1 MTRDAMIS
9 LDGVSR
15 TWSEVPAVDNLS
27 LNVREGEFVIL
38 LGPSGCGKSTTLRLI
53 AGLESADS
61 GRIAING
68 KDVTAAPPQHRG
80 LSMVFQSYALF
91 PHLNVADNIVF
102 GLKSR
107 RVPRAERQRKLV
119 HVAELVGLES
129 LLSRKPAQ
137 LSGGQRQR
145 VALARAIVAEH
156 PLCLMDEPLSNLDAR
171 LRSEMRR
178 EIRDLQ
184 QRLGM
189 TVIYVTHDQV
199 EAMSMGDRIVLLEH
213 GQVIQDDTPEKLYNR
228 PSTVFAGSFIGSPP
242 MNLVELEHENG
253 AAVIPGIG
261 DVPLA
266 RAGGTPLTLGIRPEA
281 IRITAD
287 TANAW
292 GLPAYLTDA
301 EYLGAEII
309 LGVRAGDSRLLVKA
323 AHLPDGLSIGAPC
336 RLHWD
341 ANASHFFAGT
351 SGIRLD
357 AEAQNVGL
365 GSEPAT
371 STQLQSRRS
380 S

>member
-1 MTRDAMIS
+1 
-9 LDGVSR
+9 
-15 TWSEVPAVDNLS
+15 
-27 LNVREGEFVIL
+27 
-38 LGPSGCGKSTTLRLI
+38 
-53 AGLESADS
+53 
-61 GRIAING
+61 
-68 KDVTAAPPQHRG
+68 
-80 LSMVFQSYALF
+80 
-91 PHLNVADNIVF
+91 
-102 GLKSR
+102 
-107 RVPRAERQRKLV
+107 
-119 HVAELVGLES
+119 

-145 VALARAIVAEH
+145 VALARSIVAEH

-213 GQVIQDDTPEKLYNR
+213 GRVVQDDTPQSLYNR
-228 PSTVFAGSFIGSPP
+228 PGTVFAGSFIGSPP
-242 MNLVELEHENG
+242 MNLVALEHENG

-261 DVPLA
+261 NVPLA
-266 RAGGTPLTLGIRPEA
+266 RAGAEPLTLGIRPEA

-287 TANAW
+287 AGETQ
-292 GLPAYLTDA
+292 GVPAYLTDA
-301 EYLGAEII
+301 EYLGSEVI
-309 LGVRAGDSRLLVKA
+309 LGVQAGDSRLLVKT

-341 ANASHFFAGT
+341 ADAAHFFAGN
-351 SGIRLD
+351 SGIRL
-357 AEAQNVGL
+357 
-365 GSEPAT
+365 GSETAT
-371 STQLQSRRS
+371 STHLQSRRS